1 MQESTVSTVQSAQ
14 TKQSPVGRRYHQCQF
29 ADRQD
34 EKKGKTDLQLILVAP
49 QEEQNKVEKSPT
61 EDVKKLDETKA
72 ATQTQVMV
80 LPTESSDVTQIYA
93 LVKIDKQGQIQL
105 LNNNGPIGRNYTESG
120 QHENLT

>member
-1 MQESTVSTVQSAQ
+1 
-14 TKQSPVGRRYHQCQF
+14 QSPVGRRYHQCQF

-34 EKKGKTDLQLILVAP
+34 GRSLILVAP